1 MKIKLLIMGAIMLS
15 VLTLSGLI
23 INSNTSAQTTVSE
36 SINITNQQVIDK
48 TLVSASNDIEIA
60 GVLNGDLFCFS
71 QNVIISGV
79 VNGDVICA
87 ASSVV
92 IDGKVN
98 GSVRLLSSSTTI
110 NGSVGG
116 SSSIL
121 TENFVL
127 GSKGYLA
134 NDSFIS
140 GTNVSINGNIA
151 RDISFASANVK
162 ITGVVDR
169 DVSGTID
176 QLTLAS
182 SALIKGDVSIK
193 SPNEIKSEP
202 GSVVQGSTNRENIV
216 QNNSMFGGLEITSA
230 LYVFVSLLV
239 VSMTLVFVIPK
250 TLDSSYELSKKKP
263 LKTALFGLVGT
274 VALPFIILLLLVT
287 IIGIPLAV
295 IVLLG
300 YLLLISLSGPFV
312 AYSIGSL
319 ILKKKNKSKRA
330 VKMLVGSI
338 ILLAAYLI
346 PILNIFVMMVVYIY
360 GVGLVARLAKDKLYR
375 RI

>member
-346 PILNIFVMMVVYIY
+346 PRLNIFVMMVVYIY

>member
-1 MKIKLLIMGAIMLS
+1 MGAIMLS